1 MSKIGCVMLA
11 GGLATRMGGGDK
23 GFKNIGG
30 RPIIERILET
40 VRHQVDDIVIN
51 ANGDPARFA
60 NLNLDVVA
68 DSVDGFVG
76 PLAGIL
82 AGMDRFSVEY
92 DWMLSVPTDT
102 PFLPDDLVEKLFV
115 PLKNNQAEIAI
126 AHSGG
131 FDHPVI
137 GIWPT
142 RLKDDLRAALVEE
155 DIRKLKKWISRYRYQ
170 AVSWPDTPRDPFFNA
185 NRPEDLNIDLF

>member
-1 MSKIGCVMLA
+1 MLA

-23 GFKNIGG
+23 GFKTIGG
-30 RPIIERILET
+30 RPIIECILET
-40 VRHQVDDIVIN
+40 VGHQVDEVVIN

-60 NLNLDVVA
+60 HLKMDVVA

-82 AGMDRFSVEY
+82 AGMDHFAADY

-102 PFLPDDLVEKLFV
+102 PFLPDDLVERLLA
-115 PLKNNQAEIAI
+115 PLKNNQAEITI

-137 GIWPT
+137 AIWPT

-170 AVSWPDTPRDPFFNA
+170 AVCWPDTPRDPFFNA
-185 NRPEDLNIDLF
+185 NHPEDLNIDLF